1 MKIYN
6 RTGAFT
12 LVEILVVC
20 GIASVFLATAVM
32 LFTNF
37 RRGFSRSEGTA
48 ILMQEGALFV
58 ARLRN
63 DLNNAILVPVV
74 AGNNESQLNSTPD
87 HLSFS
92 VYSSR
97 EAKALPV
104 IYRYQPS
111 ESGGSLFR
119 REGNDSERVLIKDRV
134 ASLTWQTELERFV
147 EPDSTSSGTVRLS
160 IGLDIQLKMP
170 TGSERPFLL
179 KTSIFPARLN
189 RQLNAP

>member
-1 MKIYN
+1 MKIFKKN
-6 RTGAFT
+6 SAFT

-20 GIASVFLATAVM
+20 GIATVFLATAIM

-63 DLNNAILVPVV
+63 DLNNAVLVPVI
-74 AGNNESQLNSTPD
+74 AGNDQAQLNSTPD
-87 HLSFS
+87 RLSFS
-92 VYSSR
+92 LYSSR

-104 IYRYQPS
+104 VYRYQAS
-111 ESGGSLFR
+111 ENGGSVFR
-119 REGNDSERVLIKDRV
+119 REGNDNERVLIKDRV

-160 IGLDIQLKMP
+160 IALDMQLEMQ
-170 TGSERPFLL
+170 TGSEKPFLL

-189 RQLNAP
+189 RQLNVP

>member
-1 MKIYN
+1 MKIFKKN
-6 RTGAFT
+6 IAFT

-20 GIASVFLATAVM
+20 GIATVFLATAVM

-63 DLNNAILVPVV
+63 DLNNAVLVPVI
-74 AGNNESQLNSTPD
+74 AGNDQAQLNSTPD
-87 HLSFS
+87 RLSFS

-104 IYRYQPS
+104 VYRYQSS
-111 ESGGSLFR
+111 ETGGSVFR
-119 REGNDSERVLIKDRV
+119 REGNDDERVLIKDRV

-160 IGLDIQLKMP
+160 IALDMQLKMQ
-170 TGSERPFLL
+170 TGSEKPFLL

-189 RQLNAP
+189 RQLNVP